1 MSVATATS
9 FRTAELVPLFRRMF
23 DLCKLK
29 PTESLVI
36 LTEPDTNQEYAA
48 AMYGAARG
56 IGSDTMMLMMPSPPP
71 EQVPVMRSGN
81 VSSAIL
87 SGSKLAVETLKKADM
102 VIDLSSGGYC
112 AALKGAARNSRR
124 WHADSDGSRSGGGV
138 TGDRFRL
145 PKTKRVSSVEWR
157 V

>member
-1 MSVATATS
+1 MSVTTATA
-9 FRTAELVPLFRRMF
+9 FRTAALVPLFRRIF
-23 DLCKLK
+23 ELCKLK

-56 IGSDTMMLMMPSPPP
+56 IGADTMTIMMPSPPQ

-87 SGSKLAVETLKKADM
+87 SKSTLAVDTLKRADM
-102 VIDLSSGGYC
+102 VSDLSS
-112 AALKGAARNSRR
+112 
-124 WHADSDGSRSGGGV
+124 
-138 TGDRFRL
+138 
-145 PKTKRVSSVEWR
+145 
-157 V
+157 